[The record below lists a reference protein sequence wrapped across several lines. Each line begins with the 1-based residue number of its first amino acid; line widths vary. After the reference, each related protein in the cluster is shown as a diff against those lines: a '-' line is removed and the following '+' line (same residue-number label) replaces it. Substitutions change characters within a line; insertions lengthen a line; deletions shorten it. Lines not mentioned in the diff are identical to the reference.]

1 MQTPEATIVAI
12 IATAFTVTVCY
23 ALACFTANKIA
34 KAALDNSRSVDRAK
48 ILNEVGAI
56 LRHLSVFRWRR
67 K

>member
-1 MQTPEATIVAI
+1 MQTPEATNVAI
-12 IATAFTVTVCY
+12 IAAALSMTTCY
-23 ALACFTANKIA
+23 ALACLTAARIS
-34 KAALDNSRSVDRAK
+34 KAALDNSHSADRAK